1 MYLCTVNPK
10 ASGLAVFLFVRCK
23 KNALVCVRY
32 SEVLDIKRRLIMV
45 DIMSLTKMGGQ
56 VALTVTPEDL
66 HHFANMLL
74 AQSRKEWE
82 EQFASAN
89 KEEPEETF
97 LTTDEVCKV
106 FNVCPATLWQWHR
119 TGYLQHIKFGSK
131 NMYPASAVKAITHAR
146 SQNETVSGYC
156 KRTSKVEK
164 NMAFL
169 SETER
174 KEEGH
179 DK

>member
-1 MYLCTVNPK
+1 
-10 ASGLAVFLFVRCK
+10 
-23 KNALVCVRY
+23 
-32 SEVLDIKRRLIMV
+32 MV

-66 HHFANMLL
+66 HHFAEMLL
-74 AQSRKEWE
+74 TKSRKEWE
-82 EQFASAN
+82 KKIASAC

-97 LTTDEVCKV
+97 LTTDEVCKI

-119 TGYLQHIKFGSK
+119 TGYLQHIKFGNK

-146 SQNETVSGYC
+146 SLNETVSGYC

-164 NMAFL
+164 EMPSAENN
-169 SETER
+169 SR
-174 KEEGH
+174 KEEE
-179 DK
+179 

>member
-1 MYLCTVNPK
+1 
-10 ASGLAVFLFVRCK
+10 
-23 KNALVCVRY
+23 
-32 SEVLDIKRRLIMV
+32 MV

-66 HHFANMLL
+66 HHFAEMLL
-74 AQSRKEWE
+74 TKSRKEWE
-82 EQFASAN
+82 ENIAASSC

-97 LTTDEVCKV
+97 LTTDEVCKI

-119 TGYLQHIKFGSK
+119 TGYLQHIKFGNK

-146 SQNETVSGYC
+146 SMDETVSGYC
-156 KRTSKVEK
+156 EKTSKVDKEMSGTK
-164 NMAFL
+164 N
-169 SETER
+169 R
-174 KEEGH
+174 KE